1 MRLVVDCGAGG
12 YCWLLQHLQH
22 VMVSSRLPTRV
33 RPHSHVTTKPA
44 AASNSNSNS
53 NRHTIKLSVVYSSL
67 QEAQLTMIS
76 RHEV

>member
-12 YCWLLQHLQH
+12 HCWLLQHLQH

-33 RPHSHVTTKPA
+33 RPHSHVSTKPA
-44 AASNSNSNS
+44 AASNSNS

-67 QEAQLTMIS
+67 KEAQLTMIS